1 MSSIIGNNINSAI
14 LSGQFGLQQASDG
27 LTQAA
32 TNIAQK
38 TAQVNLAENGPQ
50 AVLAEASLQG
60 LANVRNVLPQVD
72 DNMTSNLLSLK
83 LNSLNAQAAGKV
95 LDVANDTIGTIIDT
109 LT

>member
-60 LANVRNVLPQVD
+60 LANVRNVLPQAD